1 MIYLPVNSM
10 KPNPNQS
17 SMQQQT
23 SELKRPNP
31 PTTQAIERAQF
42 KDQDVQME
50 WEVSLIFDIE
60 TNGLLHDVSTIH
72 CLAIHDLQTDQTI
85 AYNDTGSSEPISR
98 GLQRLQDS
106 DRVIGHNIIG
116 YDLPVIRKL
125 YPWFGNPAHVVDTLL
140 LSRLY
145 HPDMINL
152 DKKRT
157 WDGMPLKLY
166 GKHSLESYGYRLDE
180 RKGDYGSTSDW
191 ADWSQEM
198 EDYCIQ
204 DVHVTTKLWKHFQ
217 PYLNGSR

>member
-1 MIYLPVNSM
+1 
-10 KPNPNQS
+10 
-17 SMQQQT
+17 
-23 SELKRPNP
+23 
-31 PTTQAIERAQF
+31 
-42 KDQDVQME
+42 ME
-50 WEVSLIFDIE
+50 WEVSLVFDIE
-60 TNGLLHDVSTIH
+60 TNGLLYDVSTIH
-72 CLAIHDLQTDQTI
+72 CLAIYDLSTDETI

-125 YPWFGNPAHVVDTLL
+125 YPWFGNPAYVVDTLL

-152 DKKRT
+152 DKQRT

-166 GKHSLESYGYRLDE
+166 GKQSLESYGYRLDE

-198 EDYCIQ
+198 ENYCIQ

>member
-1 MIYLPVNSM
+1 
-10 KPNPNQS
+10 
-17 SMQQQT
+17 
-23 SELKRPNP
+23 
-31 PTTQAIERAQF
+31 
-42 KDQDVQME
+42 ME
-50 WEVSLIFDIE
+50 WEVSLVFDIE
-60 TNGLLHDVSTIH
+60 TNGLFYDVSNIH
-72 CLAIHDLQTDQTI
+72 CLAIYDLSTDETI

-145 HPDMINL
+145 HSDMINL
-152 DKKRT
+152 DKQRT

-180 RKGDYGSTSDW
+180 RKGDYGSTSNW

>member
-1 MIYLPVNSM
+1 
-10 KPNPNQS
+10 
-17 SMQQQT
+17 
-23 SELKRPNP
+23 
-31 PTTQAIERAQF
+31 
-42 KDQDVQME
+42 ME

-72 CLAIHDLQTDQTI
+72 CLAIHDLSTGQTI
-85 AYNDTGSSEPISR
+85 AYNDTGNQEPISR
-98 GLQRLQDS
+98 GLQRLADADS
-106 DRVIGHNIIG
+106 IIGHNIIG

-125 YPWFGNPAHVVDTLL
+125 YSWFNSPALVVDTLL

-152 DKKRT
+152 DKKHN
-157 WDGMPLKLY
+157 WEGMPLKLY

-180 RKGDYGSTSDW
+180 RKGDYGSTSNW
-191 ADWSQEM
+191 TNWSQEM